1 MHKHYCNLTTLLLQ
15 LHEVASFFTV
25 WLFYAITLDCLS
37 LTKLYTESCGQS
49 NSASWL
55 INKKEYSKSYPHCY
69 FFSEWL
75 HKSTVTNCMCSL
87 VLSLV
92 TVMYV
97 LVHVE
102 CNRDLKLQSALVIGA
117 SLSGPHISEPPT

>member
-1 MHKHYCNLTTLLLQ
+1 
-15 LHEVASFFTV
+15 
-25 WLFYAITLDCLS
+25 
-37 LTKLYTESCGQS
+37 
-49 NSASWL
+49 
-55 INKKEYSKSYPHCY
+55 
-69 FFSEWL
+69 
-75 HKSTVTNCMCSL
+75 MCSL

-92 TVMYV
+92 TVMHV